1 MSVLLARRPN
11 LPGAIHVANS
21 DSPTWAASGQ
31 VRYRARQRNGDPR
44 KVVLQRGTR
53 DARGPGARGF
63 IGLWPVAWRRA
74 YPWRRGGSG
83 FKMDILAG
91 IVGQAL
97 RMIGFWWVSGMRETL
112 TSAAQQEQAGA

>member
-31 VRYRARQRNGDPR
+31 VCYRARQRSGDPR

-53 DARGPGARGF
+53 DARGPGAAVSLGSGRSHGGGH
-63 IGLWPVAWRRA
+63 I
-74 YPWRRGGSG
+74 RGGV
-83 FKMDILAG
+83 
-91 IVGQAL
+91 VGRAL
-97 RMIGFWWVSGMRETL
+97 RWIFWPG
-112 TSAAQQEQAGA
+112 